1 MKALYKF
8 LMSAVMAGSLAS
20 CSTDIETPKI
30 QGFDNLEPKELTA
43 SSNEVIM
50 EGVNENSEA
59 VTFTWGDYQLS
70 IDNPAYHVPDKSITN
85 YLEMSP
91 TSDFSLMESLA
102 VEGNTKTFTE
112 KELNPILIR
121 LGYEPWQKTPL
132 HVRVRYAVADNVEYQ
147 YGMSLEIKVA
157 AYGLRLNRMDVLATD
172 KATVLAALYSPLE
185 NGVYTGYV
193 AASAWMNFYLQER
206 DNTIW
211 GSQPGSAFTMSK
223 DMVTAYNLWFP
234 GPAGSCRVT
243 ADTKKVEW
251 TAEYLS
257 AMTLTSASGT
267 DMEMTFKQSTNSWSC
282 KVVTTKAETFSAK
295 AVTQMYNIENEGG
308 ATGTLIDFGSLLS
321 IPEAGNWV
329 VTIEM
334 SGENPTAKYEVDEEP
349 VVTYEPYLEI
359 ISPDDWNEVKCR
371 MFSFNNDGTYMGF
384 YYAGEW
390 ENYKFATVGRETI
403 YGSVPNSLRE
413 LDSSNESWNL
423 YVESGAEGL
432 YLYYA
437 NLPENYWNAE
447 AITKLVVRGDHD
459 LESTMIYDKNTKV
472 WTADL
477 DIQEVGW
484 GMQILINDDWSN
496 HFKSKGDGIL
506 GYLEGDN
513 IMPPG
518 SGRYRLTV
526 SLYDMG
532 NLTYTFTVL

>member
-234 GPAGSCRVT
+234 GTAGSYRVT

-267 DMEMTFKQSTNSWSC
+267 DMGMTFKQSTNSWSC

>member
-223 DMVTAYNLWFP
+223 DMVTAY
-234 GPAGSCRVT
+234 
-243 ADTKKVEW
+243 
-251 TAEYLS
+251 Y
-257 AMTLTSASGT
+257 
-267 DMEMTFKQSTNSWSC
+267 
-282 KVVTTKAETFSAK
+282 
-295 AVTQMYNIENEGG
+295 
-308 ATGTLIDFGSLLS
+308 
-321 IPEAGNWV
+321 
-329 VTIEM
+329 
-334 SGENPTAKYEVDEEP
+334 
-349 VVTYEPYLEI
+349 
-359 ISPDDWNEVKCR
+359 
-371 MFSFNNDGTYMGF
+371 
-384 YYAGEW
+384 
-390 ENYKFATVGRETI
+390 
-403 YGSVPNSLRE
+403 
-413 LDSSNESWNL
+413 
-423 YVESGAEGL
+423 
-432 YLYYA
+432 
-437 NLPENYWNAE
+437 
-447 AITKLVVRGDHD
+447 
-459 LESTMIYDKNTKV
+459 
-472 WTADL
+472 
-477 DIQEVGW
+477 
-484 GMQILINDDWSN
+484 
-496 HFKSKGDGIL
+496 
-506 GYLEGDN
+506 
-513 IMPPG
+513 
-518 SGRYRLTV
+518 
-526 SLYDMG
+526 
-532 NLTYTFTVL
+532 

>member
-234 GPAGSCRVT
+234 GTAGSYRVT

-432 YLYYA
+432 YFYYA

>member
-234 GPAGSCRVT
+234 GTAGSYRVT

-518 SGRYRLTV
+518 S
-526 SLYDMG
+526 
-532 NLTYTFTVL
+532 

>member
-211 GSQPGSAFTMSK
+211 GSQPGSAFTMRK
-223 DMVTAYNLWFP
+223 DMVRAYNFWFP
-234 GPAGSCRVT
+234 GTAGSFRVT

-447 AITKLVVRGDHD
+447 GISKLVERGEHD

>member
-234 GPAGSCRVT
+234 GTAGSYRVT

-349 VVTYEPYLEI
+349 VVTYEPHLEI

>member
-1 MKALYKF
+1 
-8 LMSAVMAGSLAS
+8 
-20 CSTDIETPKI
+20 
-30 QGFDNLEPKELTA
+30 
-43 SSNEVIM
+43 
-50 EGVNENSEA
+50 
-59 VTFTWGDYQLS
+59 
-70 IDNPAYHVPDKSITN
+70 
-85 YLEMSP
+85 
-91 TSDFSLMESLA
+91 
-102 VEGNTKTFTE
+102 
-112 KELNPILIR
+112 
-121 LGYEPWQKTPL
+121 
-132 HVRVRYAVADNVEYQ
+132 
-147 YGMSLEIKVA
+147 
-157 AYGLRLNRMDVLATD
+157 
-172 KATVLAALYSPLE
+172 
-185 NGVYTGYV
+185 
-193 AASAWMNFYLQER
+193 
-206 DNTIW
+206 
-211 GSQPGSAFTMSK
+211 
-223 DMVTAYNLWFP
+223 
-234 GPAGSCRVT
+234 
-243 ADTKKVEW
+243 
-251 TAEYLS
+251 
-257 AMTLTSASGT
+257 MTLTSASGT

-513 IMPPG
+513 IMTPG

>member
-234 GPAGSCRVT
+234 GTAGSYRVT

-437 NLPENYWNAE
+437 ILPENYWNAE

-526 SLYDMG
+526 SLYDMC

>member
-91 TSDFSLMESLA
+91 TSDFSLMESLV

-234 GPAGSCRVT
+234 GTAGSYRVT

>member
-1 MKALYKF
+1 MKTYKF
-8 LMSAVMAGSLAS
+8 LMAAVMAVSFAS
-20 CSTDIETPKI
+20 CSTDIEMPEI
-30 QGFDNLEPKELTA
+30 QGFDNLEPKELKA
-43 SSNEVIM
+43 STGEVIM

-59 VTFTWGDYQLS
+59 VTFTWGDYRLS
-70 IDNPAYHVPDKSITN
+70 IDNPAYNVPDKSVTS

-91 TSDFSLMESLA
+91 TSDFLLMESVA
-102 VEGNTKTFTE
+102 VAEGNAKTFTE

-147 YGMSLEIKVA
+147 YGIPLEINVA

-172 KATVLAALYSPLE
+172 KATVLSALYSPSE
-185 NGVYTGYV
+185 NGVYTGYI

-234 GPAGSCRVT
+234 GSAGSYRVT
-243 ADTKKVEW
+243 ADTKKVQW

-282 KVVTTKAETFSAK
+282 KVTTTGAETFSAK
-295 AVTQMYNIENEGG
+295 ATTQMYNIENEGG
-308 ATGTLIDFGSLLS
+308 IAGTPIDFGQLLS

-329 VTIEM
+329 VTVEM

-349 VVTYEPYLEI
+349 VATYEPYLEI
-359 ISPDDWNEVKCR
+359 INPGDWNETKCR
-371 MFSFNNDGTYMGF
+371 MFSFNNDGTYMGL

-413 LDSSNESWNL
+413 LDSSNGSWNL

-437 NLPENYWNAE
+437 NLPENYWNAT
-447 AITKLVVRGDHD
+447 AITKLVVRGDNN
-459 LESTMIYDKNTKV
+459 LESTMNYDKDTKV

-484 GMQILINDDWSN
+484 GMQILIDDDWNN
-496 HFKSKGDGIL
+496 HFKSKGDGVL

-518 SGRYRLTV
+518 AGKYRLTIN
-526 SLYDMG
+526 LHDMG
-532 NLTYTFTVL
+532 NLTYTFTAL

>member
-234 GPAGSCRVT
+234 GTAGSYRVT

-447 AITKLVVRGDHD
+447 AITKLVVRGDDH

>member
-121 LGYEPWQKTPL
+121 LGYEPWQTTPL

-234 GPAGSCRVT
+234 GTAGSYRVT

>member
-234 GPAGSCRVT
+234 GTAGSYRVT

-334 SGENPTAKYEVDEEP
+334 SGETPTPKYEVDEEP

-371 MFSFNNDGTYMGF
+371 MFSFNNDGTYKGF
-384 YYAGEW
+384 YYEGDW

>member
-234 GPAGSCRVT
+234 GTAGSYRVT

-308 ATGTLIDFGSLLS
+308 VTGTLIDFGSLLS

>member
-211 GSQPGSAFTMSK
+211 GSQPCSAFTMSK

-234 GPAGSCRVT
+234 GTAGSYRVT

>member
-1 MKALYKF
+1 
-8 LMSAVMAGSLAS
+8 
-20 CSTDIETPKI
+20 
-30 QGFDNLEPKELTA
+30 
-43 SSNEVIM
+43 
-50 EGVNENSEA
+50 
-59 VTFTWGDYQLS
+59 
-70 IDNPAYHVPDKSITN
+70 
-85 YLEMSP
+85 
-91 TSDFSLMESLA
+91 
-102 VEGNTKTFTE
+102 
-112 KELNPILIR
+112 
-121 LGYEPWQKTPL
+121 
-132 HVRVRYAVADNVEYQ
+132 
-147 YGMSLEIKVA
+147 
-157 AYGLRLNRMDVLATD
+157 MDVLATD

-234 GPAGSCRVT
+234 GTAGSYRVT

>member
-234 GPAGSCRVT
+234 GTAGSYRVT

-257 AMTLTSASGT
+257 TMTLTSASGT

>member
-234 GPAGSCRVT
+234 GTAGSYRVT

>member
-234 GPAGSCRVT
+234 GTAGSYRVT

-257 AMTLTSASGT
+257 VMTLTSASGT